1 MTTSNQLP
9 ANSREV
15 DCAEVVI
22 GEVSKD
28 ILVLFYFVVKLRC
41 CWLLWVNLTNGPN
54 ASYKPFKGMLG
65 SYFFSFFFCV
75 CVGIS
80 IFVQK

>member
-22 GEVSKD
+22 AEVSKD
-28 ILVLFYFVVKLRC
+28 ILDI
-41 CWLLWVNLTNGPN
+41 
-54 ASYKPFKGMLG
+54 
-65 SYFFSFFFCV
+65 FFFRRETAMLLSA
-75 CVGIS
+75 VG
-80 IFVQK
+80 